1 MGVLFPKAHSVIRRN
16 AGSYVNGEW
25 RLAGENG
32 AETLPLNI
40 QPPGNSDY
48 TRLQAVAPGR
58 RLSSMLIAYAGLD
71 AGLKVAGDGH
81 PGDVVLYNG
90 RRWLVIGESRW
101 DSFDDPDTSHLVY
114 MLALEA
120 EHSVGEAIP

>member
-1 MGVLFPKAHSVIRRN
+1 MGVLFPKAHQVIRRSPG
-16 AGSYVNGEW
+16 AFVNGEW
-25 RLAGENG
+25 RLPIESG
-32 AETLPLNI
+32 AETLALNI
-40 QPPGNSDY
+40 QPPNNTDY

-71 AGLKVAGDGH
+71 AGLKVAGDSH
-81 PGDVVLYNG
+81 PGDVVIYNG

-114 MLALEA
+114 ALALEA
-120 EHSVGEAIP
+120 EHSAGEAIP